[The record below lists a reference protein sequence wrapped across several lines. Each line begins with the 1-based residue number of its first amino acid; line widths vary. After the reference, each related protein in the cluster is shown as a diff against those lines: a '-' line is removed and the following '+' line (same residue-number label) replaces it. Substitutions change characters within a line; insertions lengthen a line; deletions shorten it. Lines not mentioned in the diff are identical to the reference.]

1 MSVQTIRLFRCRA
14 TGLQHL
20 AALQQQHRHPQ
31 QQQAP
36 EPKQHGK
43 HQRQLISQYNVL
55 CKTQVH
61 GLGAT
66 ISIVSVQNEYIYI
79 YICVAFYSNINP
91 FIDPPDTYGYGITP
105 ALGVMGGLL
114 MLIGLHLMSFGFRIF
129 RGTLAIVGFTVF
141 GMLFIVPF
149 FFPSHRRTLY

>member
-20 AALQQQHRHPQ
+20 AALQQQHKHPQ

-36 EPKQHGK
+36 GLKQHGK

-55 CKTQVH
+55 YKTQIH

-66 ISIVSVQNEYIYI
+66 ISIVSVQNENINIY
-79 YICVAFYSNINP
+79 VAFYSNINP
-91 FIDPPDTYGYGITP
+91 FIDPSDTYGYGITP

-149 FFPSHRRTLY
+149 FFFFTLHRRTVY